1 MIRYAIISAD
11 LKEAMLKFCME
22 QSACVGFEE
31 VKRLVDSAFTTF
43 NRIPEKWFK
52 VTPVFSY
59 LLYMRGNY
67 VYRVQLHLWKEYR

>member
-43 NRIPEKWFK
+43 NRIPENGLRLRPFLAI
-52 VTPVFSY
+52 FFI
-59 LLYMRGNY
+59 
-67 VYRVQLHLWKEYR
+67 